1 MNIFENPSWYLLSQ
15 IGKQNAISWTIWLNC
30 VLLKLRSRVPFLQ
43 IKANVCF
50 MISVERSSKYKLK
63 IAESLPNHA
72 LISVAVI
79 KGRGVR

>member
-1 MNIFENPSWYLLSQ
+1 MIPIIANWKTKCDFMKHLAQLCAFKTTQQSAL
-15 IGKQNAISWTIWLNC
+15 
-30 VLLKLRSRVPFLQ
+30 LQ

-50 MISVERSSKYKLK
+50 MISGERSSKYKLK

>member
-1 MNIFENPSWYLLSQ
+1 
-15 IGKQNAISWTIWLNC
+15 
-30 VLLKLRSRVPFLQ
+30 
-43 IKANVCF
+43 

>member
-1 MNIFENPSWYLLSQ
+1 MKHLAQLCSF
-15 IGKQNAISWTIWLNC
+15 
-30 VLLKLRSRVPFLQ
+30 LKLRISALLQ

-50 MISVERSSKYKLK
+50 MISGERSSKYKLK

>member
-1 MNIFENPSWYLLSQ
+1 MKHLAQLCSF
-15 IGKQNAISWTIWLNC
+15 
-30 VLLKLRSRVPFLQ
+30 LKLRSSALLQ

-50 MISVERSSKYKLK
+50 MISGERSSKYKLK

>member
-1 MNIFENPSWYLLSQ
+1 MICTYLLSL
-15 IGKQNAISWTIWLNC
+15 IKKQNEILRIIWLNC
-30 VLLKLRSRVPFLQ
+30 VLLTTQQSALLQ

-50 MISVERSSKYKLK
+50 MISGERSSKYKLK